1 MKLARKGDVLPPRG
15 GAAVGVVATCPASE
29 QGGAE
34 KLKQAHRWNVYLALM
49 DDGGY
54 HKVHEG
60 ASLYAHDQILVFR
73 VSVSFKTFTTVIT
86 NEFQESARAEVISKM
101 FFEQFINP
109 KTKYEIDLAF
119 LETLLQQGANI
130 NFKDVNGCTVLH
142 EVARNWHVDIAIFL
156 VEQGADVNQT
166 DVFGRT
172 ALHVAAAANNVEMIK
187 FLIQEKANVDQVSDG
202 DMLTPMHCAAKH
214 DALEAVVCLYE
225 HHASIHRKDARKRT
239 PLFLA
244 AANGYS
250 RTAIMLLKFGASATV
265 EDNSGFSCLMEM
277 IIKMPTVLAIS
288 DFECRKILAKLKQLV
303 VMV

>member
-1 MKLARKGDVLPPRG
+1 MERLSRFDGRWWLSQSPRR
-15 GAAVGVVATCPASE
+15 S
-29 QGGAE
+29 
-34 KLKQAHRWNVYLALM
+34 
-49 DDGGY
+49 
-54 HKVHEG
+54 
-60 ASLYAHDQILVFR
+60 ILVHTR
-73 VSVSFKTFTTVIT
+73 SNLSLSRLETFSTVIT

-187 FLIQEKANVDQVSDG
+187 FLIQEKANVDQVSEG

-214 DALEAVVCLYE
+214 DGLEAVECLYE
-225 HHASIHRKDARKRT
+225 HHANIHRKDARKRT

-244 AANGYS
+244 AANG
-250 RTAIMLLKFGASATV
+250 
-265 EDNSGFSCLMEM
+265 
-277 IIKMPTVLAIS
+277 
-288 DFECRKILAKLKQLV
+288 Q
-303 VMV
+303 